1 MDPASVRDRLRELES
16 LSRDQLVARWETV
29 FGHPAPP
36 KVRAPLLRGAL
47 AWQLQMDASD
57 WTPTR
62 IGRALRLACAPTGAL
77 VQPGSTLV
85 REWQGRTYAVQVMAG
100 GYLFEGET
108 HRSLTA
114 IATRITGTPWSG
126 PKFFGL
132 KP

>member
-1 MDPASVRDRLRELES
+1 MATTSMQDRLRELEGMT
-16 LSRDQLVARWETV
+16 RDQLAGRWEAV
-29 FGHPAPP
+29 FGRPAPP
-36 KVRAPLLRGAL
+36 KVRSPLLRAAL
-47 AWQLQMDASD
+47 AWQLQMETSD
-57 WTPTR
+57 WTPAR